1 MEEIN
6 QKLTAIKD
14 GLEQTIDQKI
24 GQAIE
29 KNMGDDFKA
38 QLKGE
43 VGELIAKRD
52 ETISALNTRIDGM
65 EMDRQKSLA
74 NAPAKSFKSELSDA
88 LNENR
93 EFKSFLEGNSSKA
106 TLNVKATMVTSLNAS
121 GNTVPAS
128 VLSGFYY
135 DPTRTVRVR
144 DFLPTIPTSSNTVRY
159 VQETSYTNNAAAR
172 IEGSAYGESSFVLN
186 AVDSPVRSIGSYM
199 TLTKEMLNDVPQLSS
214 YISTRL
220 PAKVM
225 NVEDAQLLTGGGTGA
240 NLQGLMTAGGGA
252 AFNEAST
259 GEFYQFFGAGAS
271 AYTNEFDVLVAAK
284 NQAQILEYSPNVI
297 MVSSS
302 DYNKMFLRKDANANY
317 VIFTNGVLTL
327 LGIPIVVSNAV
338 ADGKF
343 IIGDFAQGATLA
355 QREGMEISFA
365 EQNEANFIKDLV
377 TVKATERIA
386 LPIHNP
392 NAFVWGTFS
401 TAIASMNV

>member
-24 GQAIE
+24 GQSIE
-29 KNMGDDFKA
+29 KNMGDDYKA
-38 QLKGE
+38 SLKGE
-43 VGELIAKRD
+43 VVELIEKRD
-52 ETISALNTRIDGM
+52 QTISELNTRIDGM
-65 EMDRQKSLA
+65 EMESQKALA
-74 NAPAKSFKSELSDA
+74 NAPAKTFKSELKDS
-88 LNENR
+88 LSENA
-93 EFKSFLEGNSSKA
+93 EFKSFLNGNSNKA
-106 TLNVKATMVTSLNAS
+106 TLSIKATMVTSLNAS

-128 VLSGFYY
+128 VLPGFYF
-135 DPTRTVRVR
+135 DPTRTIRVR

-159 VQETSYTNNAAAR
+159 VQEIAYTNNAAAR
-172 IEGSAYGESSFVLN
+172 IEGSAFGESEFRLD
-186 AVDSPVRSIGSYM
+186 AVDAPVRSIGSYM

-225 NVEDAQLLTGGGTGA
+225 NVEDNQLLNGAGTGV
-240 NLQGLMTAGGGA
+240 NLQGLMTAGGGT
-252 AFNEAST
+252 AFDETS
-259 GEFYQFFGAGAS
+259 GGKFYEFFGAAAS

-284 NQAQILEYSPNVI
+284 NQAQVLEYSPTAI

-302 DYNKMFLRKDANANY
+302 DYNKMFLRKDADANY
-317 VIFTNGVLTL
+317 VVFTNGVLTL
-327 LGIPIVVSNAV
+327 LGIPIIVSNAV
-338 ADGKF
+338 TEGKF

-355 QREGMEISFA
+355 QREGMEIAFA

-392 NAFVWGTFS
+392 NAFVHGTFAS
-401 TAIASMNV
+401 AIASMNA

>member
-24 GQAIE
+24 GQSIE

-186 AVDSPVRSIGSYM
+186 AVDASVRSIGSYM

-401 TAIASMNV
+401 SAIASMNV

>member
-24 GQAIE
+24 GQSIE

-43 VGELIAKRD
+43 VGELISKRD

-88 LNENR
+88 LSENR

-128 VLSGFYY
+128 VLNGFYY

-172 IEGSAYGESSFVLN
+172 IEGSAFGESSFVLN
-186 AVDSPVRSIGSYM
+186 AVDAPVRSIGSYM

-225 NVEDAQLLTGGGTGA
+225 NVEDAQLLTGAGTGA

-252 AFNEAST
+252 AFNESST

-317 VIFTNGVLTL
+317 VIFTNGVLTH
-327 LGIPIVVSNAV
+327 
-338 ADGKF
+338 
-343 IIGDFAQGATLA
+343 
-355 QREGMEISFA
+355 R
-365 EQNEANFIKDLV
+365 
-377 TVKATERIA
+377 
-386 LPIHNP
+386 
-392 NAFVWGTFS
+392 
-401 TAIASMNV
+401 

>member
-1 MEEIN
+1 
-6 QKLTAIKD
+6 
-14 GLEQTIDQKI
+14 
-24 GQAIE
+24 
-29 KNMGDDFKA
+29 
-38 QLKGE
+38 
-43 VGELIAKRD
+43 
-52 ETISALNTRIDGM
+52 
-65 EMDRQKSLA
+65 
-74 NAPAKSFKSELSDA
+74 
-88 LNENR
+88 
-93 EFKSFLEGNSSKA
+93 
-106 TLNVKATMVTSLNAS
+106 
-121 GNTVPAS
+121 
-128 VLSGFYY
+128 
-135 DPTRTVRVR
+135 
-144 DFLPTIPTSSNTVRY
+144 
-159 VQETSYTNNAAAR
+159 
-172 IEGSAYGESSFVLN
+172 
-186 AVDSPVRSIGSYM
+186 M

-401 TAIASMNV
+401 SAIASMNV

>member
-24 GQAIE
+24 GQSIE

-88 LNENR
+88 LSENR

-186 AVDSPVRSIGSYM
+186 AVDAPVRSIGSYM

-225 NVEDAQLLTGGGTGA
+225 NVEDAQLLTGAGTGA

-252 AFNEAST
+252 AFDEAST

-401 TAIASMNV
+401 SAIASMNV

>member
-24 GQAIE
+24 DQSIE